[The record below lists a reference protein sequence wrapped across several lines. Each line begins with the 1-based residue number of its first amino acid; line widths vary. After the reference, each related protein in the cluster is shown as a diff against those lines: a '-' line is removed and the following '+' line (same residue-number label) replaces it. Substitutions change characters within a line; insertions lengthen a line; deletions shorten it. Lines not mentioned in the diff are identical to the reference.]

1 MVVGLHGSLGLAWVA
16 WVVSLM
22 IGLFSLP
29 AVSDWTHAVLGPRQH
44 QVDAQKIGK
53 WVTGVGGQAD
63 TALEGT
69 AYTPQDAAPARVQL
83 QTCGTR
89 TFQRPPATT

>member
-1 MVVGLHGSLGLAWVA
+1 LHSAKKFQVYSQWMVVGLHGNLGLAWVA

-53 WVTGVGGQAD
+53 WVTGGGGGQAD

-69 AYTPQDAAPARVQL
+69 AGRRAA
-83 QTCGTR
+83 
-89 TFQRPPATT
+89 